1 MLSVGNLPKLR
12 DVVRQVGVLAEL
24 PVAPAVRPDPVHHS
38 GRDPPERMR
47 APATSRSS
55 HSTKHHSPVATQNWA
70 QCDPRGD
77 HATETTAL
85 SSSMGTTKDK
95 IK

>member
-12 DVVRQVGVLAEL
+12 DVGRQVGVLAEL
-24 PVAPAVRPDPVHHS
+24 PVAPAVRPDPVHHG
-38 GRDPPERMR
+38 GRDPPREDEG
-47 APATSRSS
+47 PGHLEIVTLND
-55 HSTKHHSPVATQNWA
+55 TLLATQNWA
-70 QCDPRGD
+70 QCDPRGE